1 MKATVDPD
9 SAEGRAEIDRLQ
21 HQILQIYQ
29 SLRGRL
35 RRENR
40 ASLKSQRAVL
50 IQQLDRV
57 ARRARLAERAR
68 AGKPLSCSS
77 SLQGFLACGVHS
89 R

>member
-40 ASLKSQRAVL
+40 APAMGA
-50 IQQLDRV
+50 
-57 ARRARLAERAR
+57 AR
-68 AGKPLSCSS
+68 
-77 SLQGFLACGVHS
+77 
-89 R
+89 

>member
-35 RRENR
+35 
-40 ASLKSQRAVL
+40 AS
-50 IQQLDRV
+50 I
-57 ARRARLAERAR
+57 
-68 AGKPLSCSS
+68 PS
-77 SLQGFLACGVHS
+77 SLEEQVMSIPVMLGE
-89 R
+89 